1 MTPILAGVIA
11 FLIGFALAYI
21 LGKPQPAP
29 RTGGILGVVED
40 LTGLKV

>member
-1 MTPILAGVIA
+1 MGAILGVLA
-11 FLIGFALAYI
+11 FFIGFALAYI

-29 RTGGILGVVED
+29 RTGGILGVVEN